1 MTECIHIPGFKI
13 FSSRRDCINVEK
25 IGLAAMMTLG
35 WCVMNAISEKYW
47 WWFTVII
54 EKGISSTY
62 KKPCICIEKS
72 YEKFGWAAHENK
84 KNKIHRRAYRV
95 ELVGSGQH

>member
-1 MTECIHIPGFKI
+1 
-13 FSSRRDCINVEK
+13 
-25 IGLAAMMTLG
+25 MMTLG

-72 YEKFGWAAHENK
+72 YEKLEPHMKTKQK
-84 KNKIHRRAYRV
+84 KYIEEHL
-95 ELVGSGQH
+95 E